1 RTTGKNPSTTRNK
14 IIEKRAVM
22 LPQEITDL
30 RDQKFSVKGKKT
42 SFSLPQIVISEFCR
56 PFIAHK
62 IVSFDQNKESFFVNA
77 RKYSRK
83 NIIDTPVLD
92 IPQNEVVR
100 QLMLQ
105 REREEA
111 WKATQPAFD
120 KDDFDDDKEYF

>member
-1 RTTGKNPSTTRNK
+1 
-14 IIEKRAVM
+14 M
-22 LPQEITDL
+22 
-30 RDQKFSVKGKKT
+30 
-42 SFSLPQIVISEFCR
+42 SEFCR

-62 IVSFDQNKESFFVNA
+62 IVSFDQNNESFFVNA

-92 IPQNEVVR
+92 IPQDEVVR

-120 KDDFDDDKEYF
+120 KNDFDDDKEYFLVMVVVINHDAALSGMEGGTL